1 MKFMAHSKREKLTT
15 EDINSALRLRNVE
28 ALYGYSTRDPLR
40 FVRVAGQK
48 DLFYVE
54 DQELDFNELFSTTP
68 LGSNPLLK
76 MPKCPR
82 QISLQVHWLA
92 VQGVQPQVP
101 QNPNFTTTS
110 SEVSEPSAKKTSE
123 DEAAVVSATTVVS
136 SEGDVE
142 VKQTVKHVLSKEQQL
157 YYKKITD
164 AVLAVKQGTSSDH
177 EELLHAALTSLS
189 TDPGIHQLLPYFT
202 KFIATHVTN
211 NLRQL
216 RLLRALM
223 QMIEAMLKSSYLH
236 LEPYLHQLMP
246 AMLTCLVG
254 KRLCESPTEN
264 HWELRDFAAQLV
276 ARICRRYGKEYRDL
290 QPRITKT
297 LLHAFLDPVKPLTT
311 HYGAI
316 VGLGKMGP
324 LVVQSLLLP
333 NMVAYLNLL
342 LPELTAAN
350 PIKRLEANKCYGAL
364 LNVAGGYFAYAMDL
378 SATTSSLKSKT
389 NKDAETDKKTVHEL
403 LPDFAHYYKQLYDIF
418 GEALL
423 PYLKQNREVLSTI
436 L

>member
-1 MKFMAHSKREKLTT
+1 M
-15 EDINSALRLRNVE
+15 
-28 ALYGYSTRDPLR
+28 
-40 FVRVAGQK
+40 
-48 DLFYVE
+48 
-54 DQELDFNELFSTTP
+54 
-68 LGSNPLLK
+68 
-76 MPKCPR
+76 
-82 QISLQVHWLA
+82 
-92 VQGVQPQVP
+92 P

-110 SEVSEPSAKKTSE
+110 SEVSEPSVKKSSE

-164 AVLAVKQGTSSDH
+164 AVLAVKQGASSDH

-202 KFIATHVTN
+202 KFIATNVTN

-364 LNVAGGYFAYAMDL
+364 LVRIY
-378 SATTSSLKSKT
+378 
-389 NKDAETDKKTVHEL
+389 
-403 LPDFAHYYKQLYDIF
+403 I
-418 GEALL
+418 
-423 PYLKQNREVLSTI
+423 
-436 L
+436 